1 MRFRCLRKLAADRQ
15 GATIVE
21 FALIAPALLLTLMGL
36 FDMAHNMYTAQM
48 LNGAIQ
54 QAARNSTIEGA
65 EGREA
70 ALDAI
75 VTKAVKAISPAAT
88 VRFSRTAYQS
98 FTSVGRPEDWTDVD
112 NDGNCNRGEPYEDA
126 NSNGTWDRDPGQ
138 AGFGGARDAVLYTVA
153 IEYPRLFPIA
163 KLIPGQS
170 ELMRMKSATVLRNQ
184 PFGTA
189 DTSTPVT
196 RNCT

>member
-1 MRFRCLRKLAADRQ
+1 MRLPLLRQIAADER

-21 FALIAPALLLTLMGL
+21 FALITPALLLTLMGL

-65 EGREA
+65 QGREA

-75 VTKAVKAISPAAT
+75 VANAVKAISPGAT
-88 VRFSRTAYQS
+88 AQFSRTAYRD
-98 FTSVGRPEDWTDVD
+98 FTSVGRPEDWTDVN
-112 NDGNCNRGEPYEDA
+112 NDGNCDTGEPYEDA
-126 NSNGTWDRDPGQ
+126 NGNGSWDRNPGT
-138 AGFGGARDAVLYTVA
+138 AGFGGARDAVLYTVT

-163 KLIPGQS
+163 RLIPGQS
-170 ELMRMKSATVLRNQ
+170 ELMRMQSATVLRNQ
-184 PFGTA
+184 PFGATA
-189 DTSTPVT
+189 TNPPAVG
-196 RNCT
+196 NCA

>member
-1 MRFRCLRKLAADRQ
+1 MRRLLRQLAADSQ

-21 FALIAPALLLTLMGL
+21 FAMVTPALLLTLMGL

-65 EGREA
+65 GGREA

-75 VTKAVKAISPAAT
+75 VTRSVKAVSPQAT
-88 VRFSRTAYQS
+88 VRFARTAYRD

-112 NDGNCNRGEPYEDA
+112 SDGSCNNGEPFEDA
-126 NSNGTWDRDPGQ
+126 NGNGTWDRDPGSS
-138 AGFGGARDAVLYTVA
+138 GFGGARDAVLYTVT
-153 IEYPRLFPIA
+153 IDYPRLFPIA
-163 KLIPGQS
+163 RLIPGQS
-170 ELMRMKSATVLRNQ
+170 EQMQMKSATVLRNQ
-184 PFGTA
+184 PFGISDA
-189 DTSTPVT
+189 AAPVT
-196 RNCT
+196 GNCT

>member
-1 MRFRCLRKLAADRQ
+1 MTRRFLRQIAADRQ

-21 FALIAPALLLTLMGL
+21 FAMVTPALLLTLMGL

-65 EGREA
+65 GGHEA

-75 VTKAVKAISPAAT
+75 VTRSVRTVSPNAT
-88 VRFSRTAYQS
+88 IRFSRTAYRDFAS
-98 FTSVGRPEDWTDVD
+98 IGRPEDWTDVD
-112 NDGNCNRGEPYEDA
+112 NDGTCNNGEPYEDA
-126 NSNGTWDRDPGQ
+126 NGNGSWDRDPG
-138 AGFGGARDAVLYTVA
+138 ARGFGGARDAVLYTVT
-153 IEYPRLFPIA
+153 ISYPRLFPIA
-163 KLIPGQS
+163 RLIPGQS
-170 ELMRMKSATVLRNQ
+170 EQMQMQSATVLRNQ
-184 PFGTA
+184 PFGTSA
-189 DTSTPVT
+189 AGPPVT

>member
-1 MRFRCLRKLAADRQ
+1 MRRLFRQIAADQR

-21 FALIAPALLLTLMGL
+21 FALITPALMLTLMGL

-65 EGREA
+65 KGREA

-75 VTKAVKAISPAAT
+75 VANAVKSISPGAT
-88 VRFSRTAYQS
+88 AQFSRTAYRD

-112 NDGNCNRGEPYEDA
+112 SDGNCNAGEPYEDA
-126 NSNGTWDRDPGQ
+126 NGNGTWDRNPGS
-138 AGFGGARDAVLYTVA
+138 AGFGGARDAVLYTVT
-153 IEYPRLFPIA
+153 IEYPRLFPVA
-163 KLIPGQS
+163 RLIPGQS
-170 ELMRMKSATVLRNQ
+170 ELMRIQSATVLRNQ
-184 PFGTA
+184 PFGAAATTA
-189 DTSTPVT
+189 PAVG
-196 RNCT
+196 NCP